1 MSKSYWTAKNKNKK
15 KHTEICDKESTK
27 NQYRIKKM
35 VGEKDDS
42 AGGTEKIQLYG
53 MDIEGQRDCFES

>member
-1 MSKSYWTAKNKNKK
+1 
-15 KHTEICDKESTK
+15 
-27 NQYRIKKM
+27 M
-35 VGEKDDS
+35 VGEKKDDS